1 MSFEC
6 IWLLWWI
13 PRRQT
18 KGKIERTVRYVRE
31 NFMVEIKYKILENL
45 NKQAYAW
52 SEKVNTKV
60 HAITDENH
68 PLILKMFSHF

>member
-1 MSFEC
+1 M
-6 IWLLWWI
+6 I
-13 PRRQT
+13 
-18 KGKIERTVRYVRE
+18 
-31 NFMVEIKYKILENL
+31 EIKYKILENL

-60 HAITDENH
+60 HAITNENH